1 LYLYVMS
8 EKDIQRL
15 IDLAK
20 EKLKQSFNTPEE
32 ARQSL
37 ISAGIMEADGS
48 LPAPLSELAQAS

>member
-1 LYLYVMS
+1 MS